1 MLVVND
7 LMTSRLHQFENILE
21 TELPFVVESF
31 DLDEENQAT
40 LAGWV
45 EMMKDWMAGILVWHQ
60 VTGRYTEP
68 VLERTRTPGALI
80 SAASSGSHLGLSGL
94 GTSAARI
101 AGGVHAMLES
111 TADAPAPAVGVLAG
125 LGTSAASLG
134 SSHG

>member
-1 MLVVND
+1 MVLVVQSFLRLSSEQAVLVVND

-21 TELPFVVESF
+21 TELPFLVESF

-68 VLERTRTPGALI
+68 VLERKRGRR
-80 SAASSGSHLGLSGL
+80 GL
-94 GTSAARI
+94 
-101 AGGVHAMLES
+101 
-111 TADAPAPAVGVLAG
+111 
-125 LGTSAASLG
+125 
-134 SSHG
+134 